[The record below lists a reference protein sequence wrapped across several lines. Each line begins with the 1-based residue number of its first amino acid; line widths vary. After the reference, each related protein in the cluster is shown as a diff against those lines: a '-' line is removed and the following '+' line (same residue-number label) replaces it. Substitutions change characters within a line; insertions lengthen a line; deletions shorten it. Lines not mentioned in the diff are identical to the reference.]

1 MKNQLQY
8 FICRICAF
16 LFLPLTGMA
25 QDMHFEMVQR
35 PEDQTGLQ
43 IFSLVQDNRGF
54 LWIGI
59 IYTKA
64 VNRFFLPSNV
74 TL

>member
-1 MKNQLQY
+1 
-8 FICRICAF
+8 
-16 LFLPLTGMA
+16 MA